1 MTPRSLVRH
10 ILLSLTGGLLLSAC
24 ATLIQGTSQEVSIAS
39 TPTGARLIIDGAE
52 AGRTPVAASLKRKD
66 KHTIRIEMDGYQPF
80 EMALGRGT
88 SGWVWGNIV
97 FGGIP
102 GLAIDAIT
110 GGMYKLTP
118 EQVQATLPANAA
130 AMKDPRTDDLTLTV
144 VLRPDPDWVRIGQM
158 EPAVR

>member
-1 MTPRSLVRH
+1 MTPRSLVRQ
-10 ILLSLTGGLLLSAC
+10 LLLTLTGGLFLTAC
-24 ATLIQGTSQEVSIAS
+24 ATIMQGTSQDVSIAS

-52 AGRTPVAASLKRKD
+52 TGRTPVAASLKRKD
-66 KHTIRIEMDGYQPF
+66 KHTIRIEMDGYEPF

-102 GLAIDAIT
+102 GLAVDAIT

-130 AMKDPRTDDLTLTV
+130 AASNPMTDELTLTV
-144 VLRPDPDWVRIGQM
+144 VLRPDPSWVRIGQM
-158 EPAVR
+158 EPAAR

>member
-1 MTPRSLVRH
+1 MTRRSRV
-10 ILLSLTGGLLLSAC
+10 LLLMPTLTLGLLVSAC
-24 ATLIQGTSQEVSIAS
+24 ATIMQGSSQEVSIAS
-39 TPTGARLIIDGAE
+39 SPTGAKLVIDGAE

-102 GLAIDAIT
+102 GLAVDAIT
-110 GGMYKLTP
+110 GAMYKLTP

-130 AMKDPRTDDLTLTV
+130 AVDDPRTDMLSLTV
-144 VLRPDPDWVRIGQM
+144 VLRPDPSWVRIGQM
-158 EPAVR
+158 EPTSR